1 MKRQLTGVLRRSI
14 LLMAASA
21 TAAGLSLAIP
31 GGAALAARSAPPAR
45 SAAPGAALP
54 VIKVAMTGKK
64 ITVSGALQS
73 GGVTVVSTVTGEPAG
88 APTFIRLDPGVT
100 VAQLL
105 TAAQGDPNNVA
116 LIASIVF
123 SPPAAKGTSS
133 AQASLAPGRY
143 VALDATSRTPPLT
156 TFTIAKASSP
166 ATLPTPQATVSSI
179 EFGFRGPGT
188 LHNGELVRFANHGF
202 LVHMIVAARGANRAG
217 ANKIAKL
224 LKAGKDGAAQ
234 RLATGFTAFFNIL
247 THGAY
252 QQQVVRVR
260 PGYWVLA
267 CFQATQDG
275 REHTR
280 LGMERVIHI
289 TN

>member
-1 MKRQLTGVLRRSI
+1 MRRSI
-14 LLMAASA
+14 
-21 TAAGLSLAIP
+21 TAAVVAAALSLAIP
-31 GGAALAARSAPPAR
+31 GGTALAAHTAP
-45 SAAPGAALP
+45 AAHTGPSAALP
-54 VIKVAMTGKK
+54 VIKVAMNAKK

-73 GGVTVVSTVTGEPAG
+73 GGVNVVSTVTGEPAG
-88 APTFIRLDPGVT
+88 APTFIRLDRGVT

-105 TAAQGDPNNVA
+105 KAAQGDPNNVA

-123 SPPAAKGTSS
+123 SPQANKGTSS
-133 AQASLAPGRY
+133 AQANLAPGRY

-202 LVHMIVAARGANRAG
+202 LVHMIVAARGANLAG

-252 QQQVVRVR
+252 QQQVVHVR

-275 REHTR
+275 REHTQ

-289 TN
+289 TK